1 MQMIHHTTSA
11 WPKQIHKFTNRQLH
25 KIERADSWNH
35 REFVWLIL
43 KFQYLHTG
51 DEIIEDWWGEGSD
64 MVMAVMLGCR
74 HFWLTLSQD
83 YPHAMVNI
91 HSILYTTC
99 THLFKPIHFL
109 FSLFILIHGINFTFP
124 FITGDLYPR
133 LIPQYYIPQ
142 GNFCPPCPEG
152 KLGKVVGRLQESI
165 NPQFKT
171 WFGENQNVRWS
182 LTTGQT
188 LHNFGGN
195 CW

>member
-1 MQMIHHTTSA
+1 MKLWKIDEEKVLIWWWQLCWAVDISDWHWVKITHMQWSTSTLYCIQHA
-11 WPKQIHKFTNRQLH
+11 
-25 KIERADSWNH
+25 
-35 REFVWLIL
+35 LIYSNP
-43 KFQYLHTG
+43 F
-51 DEIIEDWWGEGSD
+51 I
-64 MVMAVMLGCR
+64 
-74 HFWLTLSQD
+74 
-83 YPHAMVNI
+83 
-91 HSILYTTC
+91 
-99 THLFKPIHFL
+99 L
-109 FSLFILIHGINFTFP
+109 FSLFILIHGINFTFS